1 MRHADTRE
9 SRELV
14 LLVLSP
20 LLHYPTHVLMRTSCL
35 HESEKEREK
44 ERKRERERERERE
57 GIRLRCR
64 LRVCVCVHIETGM
77 QLPT

>member
-44 ERKRERERERERE
+44 ERKRERER
-57 GIRLRCR
+57 GN
-64 LRVCVCVHIETGM
+64 
-77 QLPT
+77 